1 MHFHVLRFHFGALV
15 SVSEWLEVGLKW
27 VEMKFATN
35 SASKSLRVVSGSHP
49 KSRFGACKVVTSGT
63 FPGTRTSLAALNFA
77 FAQREDMDIC
87 GNTLLETR
95 DGP

>member
-27 VEMKFATN
+27 MEMKFAAN

-49 KSRFGACKVVTSGT
+49 KSLLKAYYKAVTSSS
-63 FPGTRTSLAALNFA
+63 FPLPRIHSGFSPCAYTRERMEMVENL
-77 FAQREDMDIC
+77 
-87 GNTLLETR
+87 
-95 DGP
+95 

>member
-27 VEMKFATN
+27 MEMKFAAN

-49 KSRFGACKVVTSGT
+49 KSLLKAYKVVTSSS
-63 FPGTRTSLAALNFA
+63 FPLPRMEMVENL
-77 FAQREDMDIC
+77 
-87 GNTLLETR
+87 
-95 DGP
+95 